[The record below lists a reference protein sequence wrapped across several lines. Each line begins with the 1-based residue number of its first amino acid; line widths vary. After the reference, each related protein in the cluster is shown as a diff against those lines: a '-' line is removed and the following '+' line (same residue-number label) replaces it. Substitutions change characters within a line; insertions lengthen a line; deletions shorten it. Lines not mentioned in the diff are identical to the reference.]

1 MAQVRMLYRTLL
13 RTSRAFDAHPEWKAL
28 LFLPDLHNAAGALA
42 EAPPLHTP
50 AAQAVTQL
58 RATFTH
64 GLPYQPEHGSLYSF
78 IRKQFRAGDAAVHT
92 AGGADAV
99 QVALQAQSDL
109 LRVAAVAQAVGNAD
123 AFQLPTVL
131 PELSGELRPTLS
143 IDNGTL
149 LLEHV
154 AVGGSTSP
162 GAAVVAVYD
171 LDQHHQESDGDS
183 NFVVRGLVVNRPF
196 PFQVKEV
203 FPNLE
208 LGPLGDLHLWQG
220 GTHDE
225 SLYIMHRV
233 PGIKN
238 AVEIHREGLWIGG
251 DMDALADKLSNGEA
265 MPEDFK
271 ILLGCSVWEAENEA
285 AASSALLG
293 TFSPATGS
301 AAPSVALMP
310 PVPIQGEYAD
320 AVEAAIQAAHEGTEE
335 EGVQG
340 GYEHEKFWHQ
350 NAVWAACMHM
360 MGGEFARIGAMHPVV
375 SQVLAGVL
383 ADPEEYAVAGVGTGS
398 DGGAEKPAGAKPPPL
413 EPEIVS
419 HPGQ

>member
-1 MAQVRMLYRTLL
+1 MSQIRTLYRTLL
-13 RTSRAFDAHPEWKAL
+13 RTSRAFDAHPEWKSL
-28 LFLPDLHNAAGALA
+28 LFLPELHSAAGALA
-42 EAPPLHTP
+42 EAPPLQTP

-58 RATFTH
+58 RSAFTH

-78 IRKQFRAGDAAVHT
+78 VRKQFRAGDAVQ
-92 AGGADAV
+92 GGDVDGV

-109 LRVAAVAQAVGNAD
+109 LRIAAVAQAVGNAD
-123 AFQLPTVL
+123 AFQLPSVL

-154 AVGGSTSP
+154 AAGGATSP
-162 GAAVVAVYD
+162 GAAVVAIYD
-171 LDQHHQESDGDS
+171 VDQHHPESDGDS
-183 NFVVRGLVVNRPF
+183 NFVVRGMVVNRPF

-208 LGPLGDLHLWQG
+208 LGPLGDLPLWQG

-225 SLYIMHRV
+225 ALYIMHRV
-233 PGIKN
+233 PGVKN
-238 AVEIHREGLWIGG
+238 AVEIHRDGLWIGG
-251 DMDALADKLSNGEA
+251 DMEALAEKLSSGEA

-271 ILLGCSVWEAENEA
+271 ILLGCTMWEAPSEEEA
-285 AASSALLG
+285 SQAMLG

-310 PVPIQGEYAD
+310 PVPIQGEYAE
-320 AVEAAIQAAHEGTEE
+320 AVEAAIAAAEAGAPQEGAE
-335 EGVQG
+335 G

-360 MGGEFARIGAMHPVV
+360 MGGEFARIGGVHPVV
-375 SQVLAGVL
+375 AQVLGGVL
-383 ADPEEYAVAGVGTGS
+383 ADPEEYAVAGVGAAA
-398 DGGAEKPAGAKPPPL
+398 AEEDATSAQPAPSAPL